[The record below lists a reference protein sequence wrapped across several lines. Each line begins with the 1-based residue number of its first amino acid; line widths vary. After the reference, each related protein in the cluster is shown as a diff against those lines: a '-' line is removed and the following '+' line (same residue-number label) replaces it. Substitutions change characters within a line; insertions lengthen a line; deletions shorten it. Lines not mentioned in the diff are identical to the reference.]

1 MSEIAD
7 LNKHTIIRL
16 DIVTSGLMYSHKVG
30 QKTYLRDDND
40 TEEVVTK
47 IELANKA
54 AYWIY
59 VKDSQGEERVRYL
72 VPFTMAIA
80 VYGIE
85 DEEVSAC

>member
-1 MSEIAD
+1 
-7 LNKHTIIRL
+7 
-16 DIVTSGLMYSHKVG
+16 
-30 QKTYLRDDND
+30 
-40 TEEVVTK
+40 VTK